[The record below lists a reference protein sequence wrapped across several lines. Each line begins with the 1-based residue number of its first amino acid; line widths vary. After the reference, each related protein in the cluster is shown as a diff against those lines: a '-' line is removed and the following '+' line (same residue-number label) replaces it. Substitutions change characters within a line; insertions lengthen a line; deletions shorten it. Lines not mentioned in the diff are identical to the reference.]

1 MWGVKDGPLIIFSK
15 RIHFQY
21 YILLTIHFS
30 EEFTNIARWVA
41 NRDIDPHIVKVIYA
55 LLDDDRD
62 GKLSIKE
69 FLPVLFQW
77 RKSRGFQHESIHI
90 HLGALTI

>member
-1 MWGVKDGPLIIFSK
+1 MWGVKHIIIFSK
-15 RIHFQY
+15 SIDFQY

-55 LLDDDRD
+55 LLDDNRD
-62 GKLSIKE
+62 GNLSIKE

-77 RKSRGFQHESIHI
+77 RKSRGFQHGSIQI
-90 HLGALTI
+90 NMGSLTI